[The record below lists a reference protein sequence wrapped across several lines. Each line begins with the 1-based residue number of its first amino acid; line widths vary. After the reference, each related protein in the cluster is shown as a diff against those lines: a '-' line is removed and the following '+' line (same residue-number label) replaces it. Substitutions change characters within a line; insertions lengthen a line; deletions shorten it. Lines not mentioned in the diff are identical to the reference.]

1 MAALAR
7 YSVRQLLLLVQ
18 PFRAMR
24 RADRSVA
31 SLFGPYPPSS
41 LRAHLPHRRMM
52 DCHGVG
58 RVRISRFLFTV
69 FQHPRTLQAAAR
81 ISPCISDRRFKRAR

>member
-1 MAALAR
+1 
-7 YSVRQLLLLVQ
+7 
-18 PFRAMR
+18 
-24 RADRSVA
+24 VA
-31 SLFGPYPPSS
+31 SLLGPYPPSS

-69 FQHPRTLQAAAR
+69 FHTQYVQAAAF
-81 ISPCISDRRFKRAR
+81 ISPYINDRRFKRAR